1 MNTLILIR
9 QRYPTLAQSDRKLAD
24 FLLQF
29 PDYAR
34 HLSSQQLAAEAGVSQ
49 SSVVKFSQ
57 KLGYKGFPAL
67 KLAISE
73 ALASQSNIHS
83 VAVHNEILGDDPLRL
98 VGEKLI
104 KENVA
109 AMHASLD
116 INPEEKLLAS
126 VGLLRNARRIV
137 LTGIGASG
145 LVAKNF
151 SWKLMKIGLNA
162 VAEQDMHALLAT
174 VQAMEP
180 EDLLV
185 ALSYSGERREIN
197 LAADEA
203 LRVGA
208 RILAITGFTPNA
220 LQQRATQ
227 CLYTI
232 AEEQATR
239 SAAISSTS
247 AQMMLADLLFMA
259 LVQQDLEKAPE
270 RIRHSEALV
279 KKTGLSNKWA
289 YNARPVCVVSEIF
302 LMALLITKKCINCD
316 MCEPE
321 CPNEAISMGDN
332 IYQIDT
338 SRCTECVGHY
348 ETPTCQ
354 KVCPIPNTIIKD
366 PAHAEN
372 EEQLWDKFVL
382 LHHADKI

>member
-34 HLSSQQLAAEAGVSQ
+34 HLSSQQLAVEAGVSQ

-83 VAVHNEILGDDPLRL
+83 IAVHNEILGDDPLRL

-104 KENVA
+104 KENLA

-279 KKTGLSNKWA
+279 KKL
-289 YNARPVCVVSEIF
+289 V
-302 LMALLITKKCINCD
+302 
-316 MCEPE
+316 
-321 CPNEAISMGDN
+321 
-332 IYQIDT
+332 
-338 SRCTECVGHY
+338 
-348 ETPTCQ
+348 
-354 KVCPIPNTIIKD
+354 
-366 PAHAEN
+366 
-372 EEQLWDKFVL
+372 
-382 LHHADKI
+382 

>member
-83 VAVHNEILGDDPLRL
+83 IAVHNEILGDDPLRL

-104 KENVA
+104 KENLA

-151 SWKLMKIGLNA
+151 SWKLMKIGLNV

-174 VQAMEP
+174 VQALEP

-279 KKTGLSNKWA
+279 KKL
-289 YNARPVCVVSEIF
+289 V
-302 LMALLITKKCINCD
+302 
-316 MCEPE
+316 
-321 CPNEAISMGDN
+321 
-332 IYQIDT
+332 
-338 SRCTECVGHY
+338 
-348 ETPTCQ
+348 
-354 KVCPIPNTIIKD
+354 
-366 PAHAEN
+366 
-372 EEQLWDKFVL
+372 
-382 LHHADKI
+382 